1 MSNDREQKTGGG
13 SKRRTGGRPERKA
26 GDRPERRSGG
36 RPDRKAGDRPERR
49 GSGRPDRREGDRPE
63 RRASGR
69 PDRRSGDRPERGA
82 SGRPDRRVGDR
93 PERKTDGEPEQK
105 PRELRTVYLLLAGGA
120 GRRLWPS
127 SRDLRPKPLL
137 RPDFEM
143 SLLESAVSLINSC
156 EHSPEVTV
164 LAGAAQEEAFRSHI
178 DGMDTGGARVRL
190 SCEPVSRN
198 TAPAIALGA
207 MRALDLAGEEDDEDA
222 DVVVAALPSDHFV
235 GDNKEFKRALSAA
248 VSAAKK
254 GSIAVI
260 GVQPTRPETGYG
272 YIKRGAAAGAGVF
285 NVGGFTEKPD
295 AETAAGYV
303 EDGFLWNC
311 GIFVFR
317 ARVMIDEIKKHAPEV
332 FAAVRGAVSKQDSY
346 GLPDRQRYARSLDIS
361 IDYAVMEKTDLGA
374 VVPAGFEW
382 SDVGSWRAVYDILK
396 KGKGGNVVKG
406 DAVVENSE
414 DCLVLAGGGR
424 LVAAG
429 GLKDIAVVDE
439 GDALLVADMN
449 SPESVKA
456 LATRLAADKRPEAFL
471 PAQREYKWGAET
483 EIESGEGFS
492 VRGVSVKK
500 KMEYEPGGAGH
511 ILVLEGEAVASLAS
525 KSVRLSA
532 GDMVEIPDDV
542 SARFKN
548 GGVSVLR
555 LLEVSFKREG

>member
-1 MSNDREQKTGGG
+1 MSSDREQKTDGGP
-13 SKRRTGGRPERKA
+13 KRRTGGRPERKA
-26 GDRPERRSGG
+26 SDRPERRAGG
-36 RPDRKAGDRPERR
+36 RPDRKAGDKPERR
-49 GSGRPDRREGDRPE
+49 AGGRPDRKAGDKPERRESGRPE
-63 RRASGR
+63 RKV
-69 PDRRSGDRPERGA
+69 GDKPERRE
-82 SGRPDRRVGDR
+82 SGR
-93 PERKTDGEPEQK
+93 PERKTGGESEQK

-137 RPDFEM
+137 RPGFEM

-164 LAGAAQEEAFRSHI
+164 LAGAAQEKAFRSHI

-190 SCEPVSRN
+190 SCEPLSRN
-198 TAPAIALGA
+198 TAPAITLGA
-207 MRALDLAGEEDDEDA
+207 MRALDLAGEEGDEDA
-222 DVVVAALPSDHFV
+222 DAVVAVLPSDHFV
-235 GDNKEFKRALSAA
+235 GDKKEFKRALSAA

-254 GSIAVI
+254 GFIAVI

-272 YIKRGAAAGAGVF
+272 YIKRGDAAGAGIF
-285 NVGGFTEKPD
+285 KVGGFTEKPD

-317 ARVMIDEIKKHAPEV
+317 ARVMLDEIKKHAPEV
-332 FAAVRGAVSKQDSY
+332 FSAVRGAVSKQDSY
-346 GLPDRQRYARSLDIS
+346 GLPDGKRYGRSPDIS

-382 SDVGSWRAVYDILK
+382 SDVGSWRAVYGILK

-429 GLKDIAVVDE
+429 GLKDLAVVDE

-449 SPESVKA
+449 SPESVRK
-456 LATRLAADKRPEAFL
+456 LAARLAADKRPEASL
-471 PAQREYKWGAET
+471 PAQREHKWGAET

-511 ILVLEGEAVASLAS
+511 ILVLEGEAVATFAS

-532 GDMVEIPDDV
+532 GDMVEVPDGV
-542 SARFKN
+542 PARFKN
-548 GGVSVLR
+548 GGGSALR
-555 LLEVSFKREG
+555 LLEVSFRREGQRGLL

>member
-1 MSNDREQKTGGG
+1 M
-13 SKRRTGGRPERKA
+13 
-26 GDRPERRSGG
+26 
-36 RPDRKAGDRPERR
+36 
-49 GSGRPDRREGDRPE
+49 
-63 RRASGR
+63 
-69 PDRRSGDRPERGA
+69 
-82 SGRPDRRVGDR
+82 
-93 PERKTDGEPEQK
+93 
-105 PRELRTVYLLLAGGA
+105 
-120 GRRLWPS
+120 
-127 SRDLRPKPLL
+127 
-137 RPDFEM
+137 
-143 SLLESAVSLINSC
+143 
-156 EHSPEVTV
+156 

-190 SCEPVSRN
+190 SSEPVSRN

-235 GDNKEFKRALSAA
+235 GDGKEFKRALSAA

-254 GSIAVI
+254 GFIAVI

-346 GLPDRQRYARSLDIS
+346 GLPDRQRYVRSPDIS

-492 VRGVSVKK
+492 VRGGQRPKRRWSMSRAARVIFLCLKAKRLPRLRARASGCLRGIWLRFRTMFPRVSKTAAFPCSVCLRCLSSGRGSGV
-500 KMEYEPGGAGH
+500 YCDCGVWCRIGFLYGRGGR
-511 ILVLEGEAVASLAS
+511 VVEGA
-525 KSVRLSA
+525 
-532 GDMVEIPDDV
+532 
-542 SARFKN
+542 
-548 GGVSVLR
+548 R
-555 LLEVSFKREG
+555 LLSEYTSQGYQGFESLPLRQVDLQQIRPPAVYPPLN